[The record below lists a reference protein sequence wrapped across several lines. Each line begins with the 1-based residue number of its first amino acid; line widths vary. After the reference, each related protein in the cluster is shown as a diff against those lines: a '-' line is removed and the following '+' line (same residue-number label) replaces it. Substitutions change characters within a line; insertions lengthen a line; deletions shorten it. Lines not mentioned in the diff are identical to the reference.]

1 MTSGPDC
8 DLDCSAQLWIPTTGD
23 GGHAGHVHL
32 CRNGTEKHSFTQ
44 WYYTDRK
51 SYPHHYIFF
60 LLFFAKHRYRTYLL
74 LTNFFCTDFCSFCM
88 VFILPYTFIFP
99 FIYLNIFSFFVPFL
113 TSFPENICKSIK
125 IFKFNC

>member
-1 MTSGPDC
+1 MTWIVPHSFGFQQPEMVDMRVMSIFVGTGQKNI
-8 DLDCSAQLWIPTTGD
+8 LSHNGIIPTENHIPTTIF
-23 GGHAGHVHL
+23 
-32 CRNGTEKHSFTQ
+32 SF
-44 WYYTDRK
+44 
-51 SYPHHYIFF
+51 SCFSPI
-60 LLFFAKHRYRTYLL
+60 HRYRTYLL

-88 VFILPYTFIFP
+88 VFILPCTFIFP